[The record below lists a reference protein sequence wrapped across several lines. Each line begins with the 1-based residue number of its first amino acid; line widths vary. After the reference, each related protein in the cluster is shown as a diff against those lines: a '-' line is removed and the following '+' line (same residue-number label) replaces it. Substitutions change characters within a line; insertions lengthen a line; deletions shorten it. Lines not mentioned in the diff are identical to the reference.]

1 MSDSNSEQN
10 CELTATDRIF
20 NFWLFSLKTW
30 KWFFYFG
37 ILSHTALYF
46 YNGSVTSDDIAMF
59 IFYSIVGLV
68 AFTFLLFIIFMVVSF
83 NEDTKPGVYR
93 PHVNDDDDDEED
105 YDDDDD
111 HDYVPQKGYART
123 DNQEPVRNRTRVVS
137 EPKDYET
144 YALQE
149 NTAGSH
155 WSTIAQGPENWMID
169 KMEQKR
175 STNTRSRFRVVRLVN
190 GKNVGTSYS

>member
-10 CELTATDRIF
+10 CELTASDRIF
-20 NFWLFSLKTW
+20 NFWIFSLKTW

-59 IFYSIVGLV
+59 IFSSIVGLV

-105 YDDDDD
+105 YDDDDY
-111 HDYVPQKGYART
+111 DYVPQKRYART
-123 DNQEPVRNRTRVVS
+123 DNQEPVRNKTRVVS

-175 STNTRSRFRVVRLVN
+175 ANNSRNRYRVVRLVN